1 MNNDLLDR
9 LAQGKEVDLRAKQ
22 AQDNIDSAKKK
33 YDEGLSNPKANFEV
47 SVNNIERN
55 VEHRR
60 KLINIQE
67 GYAKDKAANDY
78 EEAKKKAKIEAK
90 YNLINSLLKDE
101 NNHKWGQSNIDK
113 SVGEITAENSSFD
126 NSIFKSLLGYQKSVD
141 LAKVNYESNLKNI
154 NLATQNSQT
163 KLDLER
169 SKLYDDLMIPY
180 AIQLEASLSEQER
193 QRQISTDIME
203 QNRDLRINSTMEM
216 LGVATNN
223 LLDAEKSYGNGYI
236 FGDGGFIEAF
246 GQSGG
251 HLADTSWDSVTWLGK
266 SLVTLFKEGKMAK
279 YEGNHTFENFM
290 RKLGFNSASIGEAGR
305 EYFSI
310 YDRAGVSLLL
320 NQLGYSGPEII
331 SLGLMG
337 LGITKGLSLLRTPNM
352 DLVGNFNTRISR
364 AITNARKAKNDD
376 LVLVLENLQQ
386 SVNNQLTRRI
396 PRNQLTSYIN
406 SISLKTAE
414 AFLKKYPHLKDE
426 IANII
431 ANPSLAR
438 SLTGLFDDAGKQ
450 ILSRG
455 DLFSIG
461 SLMRGAGRAVTTP
474 MNARRGV
481 MLLASGITGASL
493 ELARRV
499 HMQMEQRGQGAE
511 FTWMDLFSGLNHMA
525 VDFAGAMSMIG
536 GSSKLLNKPLFGEG
550 SLGLGTP
557 LSGWKGIVGGGLV
570 EGVGETLQTYWEL
583 SSAKNYNLPSIS
595 TMMMDRAKY
604 DKENMMFEESF
615 VLGALMSGMISTPS
629 LIVNKIYNKAASFQL
644 QRQRE
649 RLEELLREQ
658 ENQTES
664 FKDEVFDA
672 MTDYNSN
679 QEDLKEAYSNMSDE
693 AREKHQA
700 NTKSMYEEAAQAQG
714 QAQAVIDKHIN
725 SQKNQANQSTT
736 SQDTEGDTTTNV
748 EVPDGDIVVSRSN
761 SAAQYALQNKLVE
774 KQEQLAKMRQQAKAN
789 NNTLTEEEAKQMNE
803 LEGDIAE
810 IQEAIT
816 NLDIVDSM
824 YHKQTLNNMVAE
836 ELKDT
841 TEPGKE
847 KHLLDLQD
855 KITKAKSN
863 EELQAVMEEIK
874 ESPYIS
880 FNKKDLEE
888 LQNLY
893 KKDDRNKNK
902 FSSGARMD
910 EFDEAEGDTYQNLDG
925 STENIK
931 DASDDSNTTTRQ
943 GNFQPNNTPPD
954 ASSVSPDTSTTP
966 DTDGDLD
973 GSADTTTDNDTTTDE
988 DIDDDIDSELD
999 AEEVD
1004 RSKSIEDAIKEVE
1017 ENEKLGHNEA
1027 VRKTVKDIFNTLSFE
1042 EQMYLLAKKYNSKQ
1056 AEKLAQ
1062 DYVLVRVRDVTSLS
1076 NSPVS
1081 PTSDSPVNKKA
1092 RTSIASDKFH
1102 YIWVRRYFK
1111 GIDLATQA
1119 DSLTDMIE
1127 QTYRKVSQSVSIGLI
1142 DKFNAISSLIRDISV
1157 AKQNGKDTAEL
1168 EQQLDT
1174 AIIELQDNVVNYT
1187 QDVKDLLELYHFLF
1201 KNTSDFDLKRII
1213 SNNIDVI
1220 KKNFLNSVQEFK
1232 AIKTEIDNIK
1242 NNQEPLTENFF
1253 HKLTAQIKSKVF
1265 GNLFKRARDLIDS
1278 PKSVDK
1284 KRALQQA
1291 FDEIDRFISK
1301 VENLFDDANGELYK
1315 LAQQFEGISKKMK
1328 DHIDNYFNT
1337 QYRYTHTID
1346 IGIPVQET
1354 GNNMSI
1360 KLGQN
1365 GQNILENI
1373 LSFVG
1378 LITDGLGFT
1387 RDYHKRVARKL
1398 IMAMK
1403 TTSTK
1408 YAPIPEVIYGF
1419 AQMFN
1424 TADDVIRYRI
1434 TGDNNSYSI
1443 TIKELILKDIPLE
1456 KLPPTIREH
1465 IKNLPT
1471 ETERRKAL
1479 EKFISEKLLNKNNP
1493 TISDI
1498 LNRKIEAKLAKMEP
1512 LFQAGLIGYA
1522 NAIVNNTQVSG
1533 LPHYD
1538 SFRLLTVESV
1548 RESMWNT
1555 AKGILGINKITDE
1568 EANMLKGIMWAYTS
1582 TYFGDMRM
1590 NQDLRKNRNGNKV
1603 VAQIGYDSK
1612 NKDHIER
1619 FNGINGFK
1627 KEADLAID
1635 KLSAE
1640 FKEGQGVIAVSTTF
1654 TNYLKDNFEDSFDS
1668 LQFKSNLAK
1677 IGNNMSSDIR
1687 NILRLIKQIV
1697 KKRGMTARDE
1707 VALKANSLVKFSIN
1721 SPLYTL
1727 ENLAQSLGIPVT
1739 DLVEFE
1745 KDENGNDTR
1754 KIKRLKFDNT
1764 PISKRHYKLLQDK
1777 FKKDKVTARDIEERK
1792 DIINNPDR
1800 ARENPLNYIPILV
1813 KNKETGKLEFQY
1825 FFFPALT
1832 LDNAQYRMHLGFDIN
1847 EISIGESMT
1856 NYMDKIYTQLREVGS
1871 LMSALGNAIYN
1882 ENSLAENEMFDYST
1896 ESNRVNF
1903 KEGVFFATAIQTSS
1917 GRIHFDHPLFS
1928 PTSNKWVQSAFT
1940 KSRVYSKS
1948 IHDKTDTT
1956 GLDINQKK
1964 RSRYYQD
1971 MLSTTNDVKVILAM
1985 EIAFSDIFNID
1996 VDKWDKTKE
2005 WDKFNNAVLAIK
2017 HKMATG
2023 KLDIVAGNKAI
2034 SKLEREYLKSL
2045 RNGTIYTRKN
2055 TEYNDILNNN
2065 FQIAQKFC
2073 EVKNGV
2079 ITSLDTAKLF
2089 HAFKRRDKDAIAVY
2103 NLISSNYK
2111 VGSIPKDRVFQKLQ
2125 NKRIFDYYAKGNDI
2139 NVWWLSTY
2147 VDGSSTTLAESGL
2160 TIQYYDALKAILK
2173 IGNIFTDKNAHIRD
2187 VYQAYETMRDEGL
2200 IPPIAELE
2208 GRKVDGY
2215 TGILA
2220 TIVAQLNK
2228 VKTYSKY
2235 AALLVGSGILTRD
2248 ISKKVATPVSY
2259 QSKPIN
2265 AFKARDSKIDAAM
2278 RQMVSRFTT
2287 HTLSNFIEDIKKKVL
2302 ADTSLVSDRF
2312 KSQEFVK
2319 RLKAELEAKLANY
2332 QNNINNLTEAQLQE
2346 YALFEIVNDVFFAPP
2361 TQITNGANLG
2371 KIVDRGGLLARF
2383 DVNKLGNLDSI
2394 HRQVKGVFG
2403 SSISDEFDYSKINN
2417 HFLNYLEQD
2426 RQNLMSFNQVT
2437 SIETEEFQEAMNNK
2451 STAIPLIRAI
2461 LALAD
2466 YILSPTNRVSNNRV
2480 THTSKVK
2487 TEHRELIDVLRHHL
2501 EKKMFDNYTDYFEV
2515 DKKTGKFIKIKNA
2528 TLRDIFDNLSKEFGI
2543 KNKEAAMQDFL
2554 TFLSGY
2560 YAVYKN
2566 TNQMV
2571 FNTKSA
2577 LNKELSLHS
2586 PLVNQ
2591 SANTSTSWNILVS
2604 NIYDYWMKVV
2614 NGAYV
2619 SFIRQYS
2626 VKHNVKGLLDKNG
2639 YPDEKAILEY
2649 RKKNADFN
2657 YQLTNVMRL
2666 TFKRLVD
2673 NLLQRVYFK
2682 EILAIVPSLSSL
2694 SQIEQKRIKY
2704 ILTNTSIN
2712 NEERLALL
2720 ISFAQ
2725 EHSIGFLT
2733 DSLTKAGEIYTN
2745 VKRSDYMDWKTTFA
2759 NVMPLINHSLESVV
2773 TQRIVVENVL
2783 LKQVY
2788 DSLEQS
2794 APLTIDSIERWGQ
2807 LYPQLVNESKLSH
2820 SDVLL
2825 HLEDALIKQ
2834 ADEVLTYLG
2843 DTLKVIDKTEAKQV
2857 QKYNTR
2863 RIDNNEK
2870 RARFLKSLFPIAAN
2884 AVKEFTTLFSNI
2896 NFPHSFKEQFLSQTI
2911 TDEHQSDITSG
2922 RLGNAQR
2929 IYENRIENLIRQTLL
2944 LLVDTPSIRD
2954 SFIFDENNKYIDIN
2968 GNVYSN
2974 PMFFVKQLFNKYNF
2988 KTPQEVL
2995 DFISSNPQE
3004 MSDLAR
3010 TIGDSLNFI
3019 EKNPLDIVGE
3029 TRLTPKDT
3037 NNPTIPLDE
3046 NPFGNIDTTNIT
3058 TPSQASDAVI
3068 DVVVGQTSSG
3078 VNITVP
3084 EQDVDVDI
3092 VNTNESGSVLAIL
3105 RDKNLSKLEKF
3116 DRIVKIYKKAIRNHI
3131 DSVIDITHHG
3141 RQLGNINPQN
3151 WKFSND
3157 IDTDILINS
3166 LKIPDESVRS
3176 PEDWDLITNLD
3187 NKNINTIRKLQMENL
3202 KRRLLNHLKV
3212 MTEDEL
3218 VPNSPHLTL
3227 EDKKRAAK
3235 EVKDKLKKII
3245 RNIHKYPKLL
3255 NFSNGEVI
3263 IPIKAF
3269 YSEYEGKNSKGE
3281 TTTEEIEVKAANISI
3296 KPDGLANDFYQD
3308 FLTLFEIIIEAEA
3321 NSKNKDFAT
3330 QLREAVKSISAINL
3344 SPSIAAQKDVSGNP
3358 NLVMTAPT
3366 NTEPNPLEAVA
3377 LGSGSNTVYVSLSGR
3392 GLPYRM
3398 FQDILD
3404 IYNTQNS
3411 SDKIEFEDLT
3421 QMTIDEKESRLL
3433 RLNNATS
3440 PANKSTTAI
3449 KDRQDKKVVEAKRT
3463 QNSSTDEE
3471 FKAEKS
3477 YVKDDEV
3484 KKKSSEIDSSNTPKR
3499 QSISIARQFPNNNN
3513 PTGATTSAQSN
3524 LTNKKASMQRLR
3536 ADLRQDRASLT
3547 AEEKEIEEVFDFAE
3561 DNLELIED
3569 TTEYIVSNQSAQDS
3583 GYTEVYAYE
3592 MDDTG
3597 KVSNQTETTIYVF
3610 PNNRNFNKFT
3620 RLHETIHAL
3629 TMIAMSHPATR
3640 TLVASLNSIFNQVR
3654 DYLLANPQEIERL
3667 FGGHPNFTAKERFDY
3682 VFNTNK
3688 DDARNPYR
3696 RQAEFI
3702 ATFLSE
3708 PKLFKFLKDFKL
3720 SSNYSNLQSNTIVGK
3735 IGNIVRRILETISNA
3750 IFRIFTG
3757 SSLNV
3762 TNAGAELLHISKMLS
3777 NFSSY
3782 KTIESRKDSRMM
3794 GKVEKVE
3801 DILQDSLLRPLFHM
3815 ATLGIFKS
3823 IGARIKEGTLTQ
3835 DEVDLAKLDVK
3846 FSLRQKDINMGNV
3859 VGYLRNPDIPKVAKY
3874 AMVTTLIVSH
3884 TLQLGKNMLNK
3895 PAIRS
3900 AFIDLYVRNM
3910 QILTEGTIFDI
3921 QVFQDL
3927 GLYRGNSFMKRYNQL
3942 FEDVAGKNQYIVAN
3956 SERFATQLR
3965 DYSKK
3970 LIRESKLVKS
3980 LNMTD
3985 KEIEELDTHLGNVI
3999 WKLGIGDSVREGV
4012 TYKDGR
4018 KETTQLILDKVT
4030 SHLLGYSNGSARY
4043 NEIVSYTAS
4052 EMSDYFQ
4059 QYLKDLIGEGYDTG
4073 IKLTKKD
4080 RDKIFN
4086 FIQRATNDL
4095 ALQRVQG
4102 YSYSDM
4108 GLTNAEQVIDM
4119 ALKAFM
4125 QDKAKSNKSKEIV
4138 QRIENHIKY
4147 GKTSIMSNKHIAN
4160 SIRQVSVLKA
4170 IEVLKTHSIYDMSNS
4185 IRYFNNLKRKLE
4197 SKNLDGNIVKDLLHT
4212 LSKERNSIL
4221 DVSRTELQLDYK
4233 KALFY
4238 LQKGYKFT
4246 DKRIQDNIY
4255 QLKSRFG
4262 DSIRGYHHYDNYTP
4276 YTFNPDV
4283 SIVKIYRKNPEYK
4296 EQKARLEHLGYE
4308 KVYDFTLGE
4317 IYKYDGVINYN
4328 QTTNNYGFIHNNDAP
4343 LGNISGLIQNDFAE
4357 QALELDEIKAQTL
4370 GWGESIISDYYNN
4383 YEDINK
4389 YIAKAID
4396 LRFGRTGESTITRV
4410 ANSLVKYR
4418 AVLPREIYEDITEQK
4433 VSMSEFMFNA
4443 TKEAFVKQ
4451 KRQTINNLTYLN
4463 VLAQQDELRNREFNH
4478 HTVVLGEVKEVYN
4491 EYTGRDEKRL
4501 IFNQEVLDEYG
4512 IRLNNDDAKELHN
4525 LAEMYK
4531 KYNEVGDKILVDTRL
4546 ITYYFGFK
4554 PLNLLELVSPNKPDS
4569 SPAHPN
4575 VIKAVGWF
4583 QTILKKWIKEVR
4595 KNTIILNPNL
4605 TTQNFISNFMGLIMY
4620 RIPFKKVMY
4629 DGFKY
4634 ARELELFLELQKQE
4648 AEVVKNMHKQRK
4660 GSIAYYEARS
4670 KVNHIRKSI
4679 ESNPIYP
4686 LYKEGLYTNLVED
4699 MDERNQIDRGVVEY
4713 INKLVN
4719 KKDNPTISAW
4729 IEEGLLTNQSDTYN
4743 MLARWNR
4750 YGDFIPRVILYY
4762 YEREQG
4768 TSHREAIRLA
4778 RETFVDYTLPL
4789 HSSVFRNLDA
4799 FGLIN
4804 YAKYKFRVQRVI
4816 LKNFTNSPLR
4826 AFGLIATNELT
4837 GINSM
4842 SAWLYENLLQDGI
4855 SKGIIGNLSN
4865 MASNT
4870 IRYNTITNFPT
4881 L

>member
-9 LAQGKEVDLRAKQ
+9 LAQSKEVDLRAKQ

-33 YDEGLSNPKANFEV
+33 YDEGLENPKANFEV
-47 SVNNIERN
+47 SLNNIERN
-55 VEHRR
+55 IEHR
-60 KLINIQE
+60 KKIINIQE
-67 GYAKDKAANDY
+67 AFAKDKAANQL
-78 EEAKKKAKIEAK
+78 EAAKKKAKIEAK
-90 YNLINSLLKDE
+90 HQILSSLYSKQKDLINSDMSPGELILASSTQDDKLFKTLINLNKDI
-101 NNHKWGQSNIDK
+101 K
-113 SVGEITAENSSFD
+113 
-126 NSIFKSLLGYQKSVD
+126 
-141 LAKVNYESNLKNI
+141 LAKTNYDTSLKNI
-154 NLATQNSQT
+154 ELGKQQQLAELQAN
-163 KLDLER
+163 E

-180 AIQLEASLSEQER
+180 AIQLKASLSEQER

-203 QNRDLRINSTMEM
+203 QNRDLRLNSTMEM
-216 LGVATNN
+216 LSVATNN
-223 LLDAEKSYGNGYI
+223 LLDAERSYGNGWI

-246 GQSGG
+246 GQSAG
-251 HLADTSWDSVTWLGK
+251 HLTDTSLDSITWLGK

-310 YDRAGVSLLL
+310 YDRAGASLIL
-320 NQLGYSGPEII
+320 NQLGNSGPEII
-331 SLGLMG
+331 MLGLMG
-337 LGITKGLSLLRTPNM
+337 LSTSKGLSLIKSPNM
-352 DLVGNFNTRISR
+352 NLVGDFNTRISK
-364 AITNARKAKNDD
+364 AISNARKAKNDD

-438 SLTGLFDDAGKQ
+438 SLNGLVDAAGKQ

-455 DLFSIG
+455 DLFKIS
-461 SLMRGAGRAVTTP
+461 SLMRGAGRAITTP
-474 MNARRGV
+474 MDSRMGV
-481 MLLASGITGASL
+481 ILLASSITGASF

-511 FTWMDLFSGLNHMA
+511 FTLMDLFAGLNHMA

-536 GSSKLLNKPLFGEG
+536 GGSKLLNKPLFGKG
-550 SLGLGTP
+550 SLGLGT
-557 LSGWKGIVGGGLV
+557 SYGGWKGIAGGGLV

-583 SSAKNYNLPSIS
+583 SSAKNYNLPDIA
-595 TMMMDRAKY
+595 TIVNDRAKY

-615 VLGALMSGMISTPS
+615 VLGALMSGMITTPS
-629 LIVNKIYNKAASFQL
+629 VIVNKIYNKAAEFQL

-649 RLEELLREQ
+649 RIEELLREQ
-658 ENQTES
+658 ENQTAS
-664 FKDEVFDA
+664 FKDEVYDA

-679 QEDLKEAYSNMSDE
+679 QEDLQEAYSNMSDS
-693 AREKHQA
+693 AREQHQA
-700 NTKSMYEEAAQAQG
+700 NTKSMYEEAAQAQA

-725 SQKNQANQSTT
+725 SEKNQANQSTT

-748 EVPDGDIVVSRSN
+748 EVPDGDIVVSRNN
-761 SAAQYALQNKLVE
+761 SVAQYALQKKLVE
-774 KQEQLAKMRQQAKAN
+774 KQEQLAKMRQQARAN

-803 LEGDIAE
+803 LEGDIAT

-836 ELKDT
+836 ELKEN

-847 KHLLDLQD
+847 KHLLELQE

-863 EELQAVMEEIK
+863 EELQQIMEEIK

-893 KKDDRNKNK
+893 KKDERDKKK
-902 FSSGARMD
+902 FSSSARMD
-910 EFDEAEGDTYQNLDG
+910 EFEENEEDTYQNLDG

-943 GNFQPNNTPPD
+943 GNFQTNTPPD
-954 ASSVSPDTSTTP
+954 PSSVSPDGSTTP
-966 DTDGDLD
+966 DTDGD
-973 GSADTTTDNDTTTDE
+973 SSTDTDSTTDE
-988 DIDDDIDSELD
+988 DVDSEIED
-999 AEEVD
+999 DVEEVD
-1004 RSKSIEDAIKEVE
+1004 RSKTIEDAIKEVE
-1017 ENEKLGHNEA
+1017 ESEKLGHNEA
-1027 VRKTVKDIFNTLSFE
+1027 VRKTVKDIFKTLSFE

-1076 NSPVS
+1076 NSPIS
-1081 PTSDSPVNKKA
+1081 PTNDSVTDKKA

-1119 DSLTDMIE
+1119 DSLADMIE
-1127 QTYRKVSQSVSIGLI
+1127 KTYRKVSQVVSIGLI
-1142 DKFNAISSLIRDISV
+1142 DKFNSISSLIRDISV
-1157 AKQNGKDTAEL
+1157 AKQQGKDTAEL

-1187 QDVKDLLELYHFLF
+1187 EDVKDLLELYHFLF

-1213 SNNIDVI
+1213 ANNIDVI
-1220 KKNFLNSVQEFK
+1220 KKNFLNSVTEFK
-1232 AIKTEIDNIK
+1232 AIKAEIDLIK
-1242 NNQEPLTENFF
+1242 NNQEPLTNNFF
-1253 HKLTAQIKSKVF
+1253 YKITAQIKSKVF

-1278 PKSVDK
+1278 PKSIDK

-1291 FDEIDRFISK
+1291 FDEIDKFISK

-1315 LAQQFEGISKKMK
+1315 LAQQFESISQKMK
-1328 DHIDNYFNT
+1328 AHIDNYFNT
-1337 QYRYTHTID
+1337 QYQYNHTID
-1346 IGIPVQET
+1346 IGIPVLET
-1354 GNNMSI
+1354 GNNTNMSI
-1360 KLGQN
+1360 KLGN
-1365 GQNILENI
+1365 NVLENI

-1378 LITDGLGFT
+1378 LLTDGLGFT
-1387 RDYHKRVARKL
+1387 RDYHKQIARKL

-1408 YAPIPEVIYGF
+1408 FNAIPEEIYGF
-1419 AQMFN
+1419 AEMFN
-1424 TADDVIRYRI
+1424 TADDVIHYRV
-1434 TGDNNSYSI
+1434 TGDNTSYSV
-1443 TIKELILKDIPLE
+1443 TIKEIILKQIPLE
-1456 KLPPTIREH
+1456 KLPSKVREH

-1471 ETERRKAL
+1471 EIERRKAL
-1479 EKFISEKLLNKNNP
+1479 EKFINENLLNKNNP
-1493 TISDI
+1493 TISDTI
-1498 LNRKIEAKLAKMEP
+1498 NRKIQAKLAKLEP
-1512 LFQAGLIGYA
+1512 VFQAGLIGYA
-1522 NAIVNNTQVSG
+1522 NALVNNTQMNG
-1533 LPHYD
+1533 LPHFD
-1538 SFRLLTVESV
+1538 NFRILTIESV
-1548 RESMWNT
+1548 RESMWRT
-1555 AKGILGINKITDE
+1555 AKDILGIRQISDS
-1568 EANMLKGIMWAYTS
+1568 EATMLKGIMWAYTS
-1582 TYFGDMRM
+1582 TYFGDMRI
-1590 NQDLRKNRNGNKV
+1590 NQDLRKNKNGNKV

-1612 NKDHIER
+1612 SKEQINR
-1619 FNGINGFK
+1619 FRGINSSK
-1627 KEADLAID
+1627 EEADLAID
-1635 KLSAE
+1635 KLSKE
-1640 FKEGQGVIAVSTTF
+1640 FNNGGQGVIAVSTSL

-1687 NILRLIKQIV
+1687 NILRLIKQIT
-1697 KKRGMTARDE
+1697 KKRGLTKKDAL
-1707 VALKANSLVKFSIN
+1707 ALKANSLVKFSIN

-1754 KIKRLKFDNT
+1754 KIKRLKFDTT

-1777 FKKDKVTARDIEERK
+1777 FKKDKVTVRDIEERK
-1792 DIINNPDR
+1792 DILNNSDR
-1800 ARENPLNYIPILV
+1800 VRENPLNYIPILV

-1832 LDNAQYRMHLGFDIN
+1832 LNNAQYRMHLGFDIT
-1847 EISIGESMT
+1847 EISIGESMS

-1871 LMSALGNAIYN
+1871 LISALGNAIYN
-1882 ENSLAENEMFDYST
+1882 ENSLTENEIFDYST
-1896 ESNRVNF
+1896 EDNRINF
-1903 KEGVFFATAIQTSS
+1903 KEGVFFATALQNSS

-1948 IHDKTDTT
+1948 IHEATDTT

-1971 MLSTTNDVKVILAM
+1971 MLSTTNDVRVILSM

-1996 VDKWDKTKE
+1996 VDKWIKTKE
-2005 WDKFNNAVLAIK
+2005 WDKFKKAVLAIK

-2023 KLDIVAGNKAI
+2023 KLGIAEGNRAI
-2034 SKLEREYLKSL
+2034 NKLEREYQKSL
-2045 RNGTIYTRKN
+2045 RNGTIYSRENK
-2055 TEYNDILNNN
+2055 EYNDLLNNN

-2073 EVKNGV
+2073 KVENGV
-2079 ITSLDTAKLF
+2079 IVSLDTAKLF
-2089 HAFKRRDKDAIAVY
+2089 HAFKKRDNDAIAVY
-2103 NLISSNYK
+2103 NLISANYK
-2111 VGSIPKDRVFQKLQ
+2111 VGSIPKDRVLQKLQ
-2125 NKRIFDYYAKGNDI
+2125 NKRIFDYYANGNDI

-2173 IGNIFTDKNAHIRD
+2173 IGNVFTDKNAHIRD
-2187 VYQAYETMRDEGL
+2187 VYQAYETMRNEGL

-2208 GRKVDGY
+2208 GQKVDGY

-2228 VKTYSKY
+2228 VKAYSKY

-2248 ISKKVATPVSY
+2248 IAKKVATPVSY

-2287 HTLSNFIEDIKKKVL
+2287 HTLVPFIEAIKKDIL
-2302 ADTSLVSDRF
+2302 NSNIPIDRLR
-2312 KSQEFVK
+2312 SREFVK
-2319 RLKAELEAKLANY
+2319 KLREALEAKLAYY

-2346 YALFEIVNDVFFAPP
+2346 YALFEVVNDVFFAKP
-2361 TQITNGANLG
+2361 TQVTNGVNLG
-2371 KIVDRGGLLARF
+2371 KIVDNGGLLNRF
-2383 DVNKLGNLDSI
+2383 DENKISNLDNI
-2394 HRQVKGVFG
+2394 HRKVLGVFG
-2403 SSISDEFDYSKINN
+2403 NSLSEEFDYSKINN
-2417 HFLNYLEQD
+2417 HFIDYLEQD
-2426 RQNLMSFNQVT
+2426 RQNLMTFNQVT
-2437 SIETEEFQEAMNNK
+2437 SIETEEFQEAMSNK
-2451 STAIPLIRAI
+2451 STSIPLMRAI

-2466 YILSPTNRVSNNRV
+2466 YFISSIDRVSNTRR
-2480 THTSKVK
+2480 THISKIK
-2487 TEHRELIDVLRHHL
+2487 QESKELIEAIRFRITK
-2501 EKKMFDNYTDYFEV
+2501 EMFDEYEKWFTV
-2515 DKKTGKFIKIKNA
+2515 DKKTGKFTKINNSS
-2528 TLRDIFDNLSKEFGI
+2528 LLDIVDGLIQEFGI
-2543 KNKEAAMQDFL
+2543 KNKKLVMTDL
-2554 TFLSGY
+2554 LDFLSGY

-2571 FNTKSA
+2571 FGTKSA
-2577 LNKELSLHS
+2577 LSKSLALHN
-2586 PLVNQ
+2586 PLTNQ
-2591 SANTSTSWNILVS
+2591 SSNTSKAWNVLTA
-2604 NIYDYWMKVV
+2604 NMYQYWLKIA
-2614 NGAYV
+2614 NAAYV
-2619 SFIRQYS
+2619 SYIRQYAL
-2626 VKHNVKGLLDKNG
+2626 KNNVSELLDKNG
-2639 YPDEKAILEY
+2639 YPNDKAIEEY
-2649 RKKNADFN
+2649 RKKNAEFN
-2657 YQLTNVMRL
+2657 YQLNNVMR
-2666 TFKRLVD
+2666 TAFKRLVD
-2673 NLLQRVYFK
+2673 NITQRVYFK
-2682 EILAIVPSLSSL
+2682 NILAIVPSLSSL
-2694 SQIEQKRIKY
+2694 SQIEQKRIKQ
-2704 ILTNTSIN
+2704 ILTRIDIN

-2720 ISFAQ
+2720 IEFSQ

-2733 DSLTKAGEIYTN
+2733 DSLDKMNQVYTKF
-2745 VKRSDYMDWKTTFA
+2745 KSSSYMDWETTFS

-2788 DSLEQS
+2788 DSLEQT

-2807 LYPQLVNESKLSH
+2807 LYPQIANQLNLSH

-2825 HLEDALIKQ
+2825 QLEESLYKQ
-2834 ADEVLTYLG
+2834 ADEVLTYLD
-2843 DTLKVIDKTEAKQV
+2843 DTLKVINKTEAKEV
-2857 QKYNTR
+2857 QKKNTK
-2863 RIDNNEK
+2863 RIDSNRRK
-2870 RARFLKSLFPIAAN
+2870 ARFLKSLFPIAAN
-2884 AVKEFTTLFSNI
+2884 AIKEFTTLFANI

-2911 TDEHQSDITSG
+2911 TDEHQAEIDSG
-2922 RLGNAQR
+2922 QLGNPQR
-2929 IYENRIENLIRQTLL
+2929 IYEKRIENLIKETLL
-2944 LLVDTPSIRD
+2944 LLVDTNSIQD
-2954 SFIFDENNKYIDIN
+2954 EFLFDEKNVYIDIN

-2974 PMFFVKQLFNKYNF
+2974 PLFLVKELFIKHKF
-2988 KTPQEVL
+2988 KTPEEVL
-2995 DFISSNPQE
+2995 NFINSNPQE
-3004 MSDLAR
+3004 MSDLAKM
-3010 TIGDSLNFI
+3010 IGDSLNFI
-3019 EKNPLDIVGE
+3019 NSNPLDIVGE

-3037 NNPTIPLDE
+3037 SNPTIPLDE
-3046 NPFGNIDTTNIT
+3046 NPFGNIDTSNVT
-3058 TPSQASDAVI
+3058 TPSQASDAIV
-3068 DVVVGQTSSG
+3068 DVVVGQTTTG
-3078 VNITVP
+3078 EDITVP
-3084 EQDVDVDI
+3084 EQDVDIDI
-3092 VNTNESGSVLAIL
+3092 EMGSISGSVLAIL
-3105 RDKNLSKLEKF
+3105 KDKNLSKLEKF
-3116 DRIVKIYKKAIRNHI
+3116 KEIAKIYKKAVSNHI
-3131 DSVIDITHHG
+3131 NNVIDITFHG
-3141 RQLGNINPQN
+3141 KKLGNLNPQDWKFDNNLDIDILTKYLKISDSNSVETTQDYNLIAALKSRKITTIRQLQ
-3151 WKFSND
+3151 
-3157 IDTDILINS
+3157 
-3166 LKIPDESVRS
+3166 
-3176 PEDWDLITNLD
+3176 IT
-3187 NKNINTIRKLQMENL
+3187 NL
-3202 KRRLLNHLKV
+3202 KRRLLNHLDS
-3212 MTEDEL
+3212 MTDDEL
-3218 VPNSPHLTL
+3218 VTNSPNLTQD
-3227 EDKKRAAK
+3227 DKKRARDEIQK
-3235 EVKDKLKKII
+3235 KLTTII
-3245 RNIHKYPKLL
+3245 NNIHKYPNLL
-3255 NFSNGEVI
+3255 NYTNGEITIILPPLNFTYTGKDSNGADLDVKVKVNKETVTLK
-3263 IPIKAF
+3263 PT
-3269 YSEYEGKNSKGE
+3269 GNNS
-3281 TTTEEIEVKAANISI
+3281 IH
-3296 KPDGLANDFYQD
+3296 NDFYQD
-3308 FLTLFEIIIEAEA
+3308 FLITFEGIIKAETNSSEKRFTNYLKEAI
-3321 NSKNKDFAT
+3321 
-3330 QLREAVKSISAINL
+3330 KSISAINL
-3344 SPSIAAQKDVSGNP
+3344 DSTIDAKKDTSGNP

-3366 NTEPNPLEAVA
+3366 GKEPNPLEAVRIIDRE
-3377 LGSGSNTVYVSLSGR
+3377 GIVYVSISGK

-3398 FQDILD
+3398 YQDMLNS
-3404 IYNTQNS
+3404 YNTIS
-3411 SDKIEFEDLT
+3411 SESLEFEDITKLT
-3421 QMTIDEKESRLL
+3421 TEEQESRLL
-3433 RLNNATS
+3433 RLESATD
-3440 PANKSTTAI
+3440 KSATAI

-3463 QNSSTDEE
+3463 QNSSTDNSE
-3471 FKAEKS
+3471 FKSKNTFTP
-3477 YVKDDEV
+3477 DESV
-3484 KKKSSEIDSSNTPKR
+3484 KKKSSEIDSSETPKR

-3513 PTGATTSAQSN
+3513 PTGSTTSAQNN
-3524 LTNKKASMQRLR
+3524 LTNRKASMQRLR

-3569 TTEYIVSNQSAQDS
+3569 TTEYISSNQSSQDS

-3597 KVSNQTETTIYVF
+3597 KVSDKTETTIYVF
-3610 PNNRNFNKFT
+3610 PQHRDFNKFT

-3640 TLVASLNSIFNQVR
+3640 TLMAGLTSIFNQVR

-3667 FGGHPNFTAKERFDY
+3667 LGGHPNFTAQERFDY
-3682 VFNTNK
+3682 IFNTNR
-3688 DDARNPYR
+3688 DDARNHYR
-3696 RQAEFI
+3696 RQAEFV

-3720 SSNYSNLQSNTIVGK
+3720 NSNYANLKSNTLVGK
-3735 IGNIVRRILETISNA
+3735 VGNIVRRILEAIGNA

-3762 TNAGAELLHISKMLS
+3762 TNAGAEVLHIAKMLS

-3782 KTIESRKDSRMM
+3782 KTIESRKDTRIMS
-3794 GKVEKVE
+3794 KVEKIE
-3801 DILQDSLLRPLFHM
+3801 DILQDGIIRPLFHM

-3823 IGARIKEGTLTQ
+3823 ISSRIQEGTLTQ

-3846 FSLRQKDINMGNV
+3846 FSLRQKDIDMGNV
-3859 VGYLRNPDIPKVAKY
+3859 VKYLRNPDIPKVAKY

-3884 TLQLGKNMLNK
+3884 TLQLGKNILNK

-3942 FEDVAGKNQYIVAN
+3942 FEDIAGKNQYIVAN
-3956 SERFATQLR
+3956 SERFASQLR
-3965 DYSKK
+3965 DYSLK

-3980 LNMTD
+3980 LNMND
-3985 KEIEELDTHLGNVI
+3985 KEIEELDTHLGNII
-3999 WKLGIGDSVREGV
+3999 WKLGLGDSVREGV

-4018 KETTQLILDKVT
+4018 KETTHKILDEMT
-4030 SHLLGYSNGSARY
+4030 SHLLGYKSGANRY
-4043 NEIVSYTAS
+4043 NQILGYTAS
-4052 EMSDYFQ
+4052 EMSSYFQ
-4059 QYLKDLIGEGYDTG
+4059 QYLNDLIGEGKDTG
-4073 IKLTKKD
+4073 IILTQKD
-4080 RDKIFN
+4080 NDNILN
-4086 FIQRATNDL
+4086 FINRATHDL
-4095 ALQRVQG
+4095 ALQRIQG

-4108 GLTNAEQVIDM
+4108 GFTNAEQVIDM

-4125 QDKAKSNKSKEIV
+4125 LDKANSNKNKEIV
-4138 QRIENHIKY
+4138 DRIENHIRY
-4147 GKTSIMSNKHIAN
+4147 GKTSIMSNKHLAN
-4160 SIRQVSVLKA
+4160 SIRQISILKA
-4170 IEVLKTHSIYDMSNS
+4170 IEVLKTHSIYDMNKS
-4185 IRYFNNLKRKLE
+4185 IVYFNKLKRKLE
-4197 SKNLDGNIVKDLLHT
+4197 ANNLDGNIVKDLLHS
-4212 LSKERNSIL
+4212 LSKERNAIL
-4221 DVSRTELQLDYK
+4221 DVSRKELQLDYK
-4233 KALFY
+4233 KAFKY

-4255 QLKSRFG
+4255 TLQSRFG
-4262 DSIRGYHHYDNYTP
+4262 DSVRGFHHYDNWTP
-4276 YTFNPDV
+4276 YSFNPDV
-4283 SIVKIYRKNPEYK
+4283 SIVKIYRKNKEYK
-4296 EQKARLEHLGYE
+4296 EQKTQLENLGYV
-4308 KVYDFTLGE
+4308 KVYDFVLGE
-4317 IYKYDGVINYN
+4317 IYKYDGIINYN

-4343 LGNISGLIQNDFAE
+4343 LGNISGLIQNDFENEAI
-4357 QALELDEIKAQTL
+4357 ELDDMKNQTIGWGKAMIRDYYHRHQTL
-4370 GWGESIISDYYNN
+4370 NSYMAEAM
-4383 YEDINK
+4383 E
-4389 YIAKAID
+4389 
-4396 LRFGRTGESTITRV
+4396 LRFGRTGQSTATRV
-4410 ANSLVKYR
+4410 ANSLVKFR
-4418 AVLPREIYEDITEQK
+4418 AVLPREIYEKITEQK
-4433 VSMSEFMFNA
+4433 VSMSDFMFNA

-4463 VLAQQDELRNREFNH
+4463 ILGQQTELRNREFQH
-4478 HTVVLGEVKEVYN
+4478 HTAVLGEVKEVFN
-4491 EYTGRDEKRL
+4491 EYTGRDEKRFV
-4501 IFNQEVLDEYG
+4501 FNQDVLDEYG
-4512 IRLNNDDAKELHN
+4512 IRLNNDDARELHN
-4525 LAEMYK
+4525 LAEMYQQ
-4531 KYNEVGDKILVDTRL
+4531 YNEVGDKILVDTRL

-4554 PLNLLELVSPNKPDS
+4554 PLNLLELVSPKDRDKPAN
-4569 SPAHPN
+4569 PTI
-4575 VIKAVGWF
+4575 IKAVGWF
-4583 QTILKKWIKEVR
+4583 QTILKKWLKEVR
-4595 KNTIILNPNL
+4595 KNTIILNPDL
-4605 TTQNFISNFMGLIMY
+4605 TTQNFISNFMGLLMY
-4620 RIPFKKVMY
+4620 RIPFKKIMY

-4648 AEVVKNMHKQRK
+4648 AEAAKNLHKQKK
-4660 GSIAYYEARS
+4660 GSIKFYEALN
-4670 KVNHIRKSI
+4670 KYNHIRKSI
-4679 ESNPIYP
+4679 EANPIYP

-4778 RETFVDYTLPL
+4778 RETFIDYTLPL

-4826 AFGLIATNELT
+4826 AFGLIATNELS

-4842 SAWLYENLLQDGI
+4842 SAWLYENILQDGF
-4855 SKGIIGNLSN
+4855 SKGILGNLSN
-4865 MASNT
+4865 MAGNT